1 MVEHLEMGTAR
12 DSLRMTKARI
22 SIILLSFLCAKT
34 WLLYHSVKRVVD
46 LSNLNDVF
54 KGVIT
59 SID

>member
-1 MVEHLEMGTAR
+1 MGTAR